1 MPLALRLAFQIAV
14 LGIGTYFRNS
24 EVKRRRV
31 VGAILQVISSSV
43 ILLLLLAA
51 WHNR

>member
-1 MPLALRLAFQIAV
+1 MPLVLRLLFQIAV
-14 LGIGTYFRNS
+14 FGIGTSFRSS

-31 VGAILQVISSSV
+31 VGGILQVISGSV

-51 WHNR
+51 WQRR